1 MNRIQKDKLLHF
13 ICGTYIYLIASVL
26 LTPML
31 SILLVIIAGF
41 AKGFIYLGYG
51 YKGTFEWMDIVYTIA
66 GGIMALIFS
75 LRKTQSKKGMY
86 EFSIGNGNKQPTLHL

>member
-1 MNRIQKDKLLHF
+1 MKMNLPNKDKLLHF

-41 AKGFIYLGYG
+41 AKEFVWDRWLG
-51 YKGTFEWMDIVYTIA
+51 KGAFECIDIVYTIV
-66 GGIMALIFS
+66 GRLMAMILS
-75 LRKTQSKKGMY
+75 LV
-86 EFSIGNGNKQPTLHL
+86 

>member
-1 MNRIQKDKLLHF
+1 MNRIQTDKLLHF

-41 AKGFIYLGYG
+41 AKEFIWDKWMD
-51 YKGTFEWMDIVYTIA
+51 KGTFEWADIIYTVA
-66 GGIMALIFS
+66 GGVLALI
-75 LRKTQSKKGMY
+75 L
-86 EFSIGNGNKQPTLHL
+86 SII

>member
-1 MNRIQKDKLLHF
+1 MKMNLPNKDKLLHF

-41 AKGFIYLGYG
+41 AKEFIWDKWLN
-51 YKGTFEWMDIVYTIA
+51 KGTFEWMDIVYTI
-66 GGIMALIFS
+66 GGGLMAMIF
-75 LRKTQSKKGMY
+75 
-86 EFSIGNGNKQPTLHL
+86 N

>member
-31 SILLVIIAGF
+31 SVMLVIIAGF
-41 AKGFIYLGYG
+41 AKEFIWDRWLG
-51 YKGTFEWMDIVYTIA
+51 KGTFEWMDIVYTIA
-66 GGIMALIFS
+66 GGSMALIFS
-75 LRKTQSKKGMY
+75 
-86 EFSIGNGNKQPTLHL
+86 

>member
-31 SILLVIIAGF
+31 SVMLVIIAGF
-41 AKGFIYLGYG
+41 AKEFIYDKCLD
-51 YKGTFEWMDIVYTIA
+51 KGSFEWMDIVYTIA
-66 GGIMALIFS
+66 GGLMALIFS
-75 LRKTQSKKGMY
+75 
-86 EFSIGNGNKQPTLHL
+86 

>member
-13 ICGTYIYLIASVL
+13 IGGTYIYLIASVL

-41 AKGFIYLGYG
+41 AKEFIWDRWLG
-51 YKGTFEWMDIVYTIA
+51 KGTFEWMDIIYTIT
-66 GGIMALIFS
+66 GGVVAMILS
-75 LRKTQSKKGMY
+75 LV
-86 EFSIGNGNKQPTLHL
+86 

>member
-1 MNRIQKDKLLHF
+1 MKLPNKDKLLHF

-41 AKGFIYLGYG
+41 AKEFIWDRWLG
-51 YKGTFEWMDIVYTIA
+51 KGTFEWMDIIYTIT
-66 GGIMALIFS
+66 GGVVAMILS
-75 LRKTQSKKGMY
+75 LV
-86 EFSIGNGNKQPTLHL
+86 